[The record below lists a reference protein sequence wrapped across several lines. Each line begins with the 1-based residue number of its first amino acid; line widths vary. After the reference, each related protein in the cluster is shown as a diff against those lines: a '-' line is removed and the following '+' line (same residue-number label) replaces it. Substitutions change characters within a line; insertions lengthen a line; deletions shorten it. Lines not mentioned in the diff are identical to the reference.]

1 MIAIKSASEIAI
13 MQKAG
18 EINAKAHRA
27 VENAICDGISTWELD
42 KIAYEVITSEGAT
55 PSFLNYNGYPKS
67 ICASVN
73 NVVIHGIPSKNI
85 VLKEGDIIGI
95 DIGTFFNGYHG
106 DSAATYGVGRIS
118 DEAERLI
125 ETAKNAFFEGI
136 KYAREGQRV
145 SDISNAIWQ
154 YVNSNGFSVVL
165 DFVGH
170 GIGAKLHEPPEV
182 PNFGPPG
189 RGARLCRGM
198 TLAVEPMI
206 NAGKSDV
213 RIAQDGWTVT
223 TEDGTLSAH
232 YEHSIAITKNEPLI
246 LTVER

>member
-1 MIAIKSASEIAI
+1 M
-13 MQKAG
+13 
-18 EINAKAHRA
+18 
-27 VENAICDGISTWELD
+27 
-42 KIAYEVITSEGAT
+42 
-55 PSFLNYNGYPKS
+55 
-67 ICASVN
+67 
-73 NVVIHGIPSKNI
+73 
-85 VLKEGDIIGI
+85 
-95 DIGTFFNGYHG
+95 
-106 DSAATYGVGRIS
+106 
-118 DEAERLI
+118 
-125 ETAKNAFFEGI
+125 
-136 KYAREGQRV
+136 
-145 SDISNAIWQ
+145 
-154 YVNSNGFSVVL
+154 L